1 MATLDDLAALGALD
15 GANSIGNMDQLDN
28 VTIHEASG
36 TAAVSASAT
45 AAEPI
50 KFIGFSA
57 IAATSATA
65 TADVGRTKG
74 MAATAASAGTVSASA
89 FLIRLVN
96 GQPTANVSATASSTL
111 IRQLG
116 SIQPVNFTVTVA
128 NVNGSNVFVIDG
140 VNNPALTLDQG
151 GIYVFD
157 VSDSSLSGH
166 PLAFKNNAAGTLVD
180 QEYETGVSASGIAGT
195 AGAKVHFNVPTNAP
209 ASLRYFCTVHG
220 NGMGNTI
227 SVSSATISPPL
238 ATASGNQPT
247 PNFLFNIDGSAAT
260 SVGVAGQSNGVFSFV
275 GAGGITTSASANATP
290 KILGEAWTVQPDAAG
305 AWFIQ

>member
-50 KFIGFSA
+50 KFIGFSGVA
-57 IAATSATA
+57 VTSATT

-96 GQPTANVSATASSTL
+96 GQPTANVSATASTTL

-140 VNNPALTLDQG
+140 VNNPALTLEQG

-166 PLAFKNNAAGTLVD
+166 PLAFKDGSGNA
-180 QEYETGVSASGIAGT
+180 YETGVSSTGTAGN
-195 AGAKVHFNVPTNAP
+195 AGAKVHFNVATNAA
-209 ASLRYFCTVHG
+209 ASLRYYCTVHG

-227 SVSSATISPPL
+227 TVSSATIYSPIV
-238 ATASGNQPT
+238 TAEGNQPT
-247 PNFLFNIDGSAAT
+247 PNYLFNVSGSAAT
-260 SVGVAGQSNGVFSFV
+260 NATTAGQLVGVLAFT

-290 KILGEAWTVQPDAAG
+290 KILGEAWTVQPDSAG

>member
-57 IAATSATA
+57 VAATSASA

-74 MAATAASAGTVSASA
+74 MTATAASAGTVTASA

-96 GQPTANVSATASSTL
+96 GQPTANVSATASST
-111 IRQLG
+111 IFRQLET
-116 SIQPVNFTVTVA
+116 IQPVNYVVTVA

-140 VNNPALTLDQG
+140 VNNPVLTLEQG
-151 GIYVFD
+151 RIYVFD

-166 PLAFKNNAAGTLVD
+166 PLAFQDGSATAY
-180 QEYETGVSASGIAGT
+180 QTGVSSTGTAGS
-195 AGAKVHFNVPTNAP
+195 AGAKVHFNVATNAP
-209 ASLRYFCTVHG
+209 ASLRYYCAVHG

-227 SVSSATISPPL
+227 TVSSATNYSPIV
-238 ATASGNQPT
+238 TAAGSQPT
-247 PNFLFNIDGSAAT
+247 PNFVFNVSAA
-260 SVGVAGQSNGVFSFV
+260 
-275 GAGGITTSASANATP
+275 GITTSASANATP

-305 AWFIQ
+305 VWFIQ

>member
-50 KFIGFSA
+50 KFIGFSGVA
-57 IAATSATA
+57 VTSAVT

-140 VNNPALTLDQG
+140 VNNPALTLEQG

-166 PLAFKNNAAGTLVD
+166 PLAFKNGSGNA
-180 QEYETGVSASGIAGT
+180 YETGVSSTGTAGT
-195 AGAKVHFNVPTNAP
+195 AGAKVHFNVATNAP
-209 ASLRYFCTVHG
+209 ASLRYYCTVHG

-227 SVSSATISPPL
+227 TVSSATIYSPIV
-238 ATASGNQPT
+238 TAAGNQPT
-247 PNFLFNIDGSAAT
+247 PNYVFNAQASAAT
-260 SVGVAGQSNGVFSFV
+260 NAATSGQLVGVLAFT

-290 KILGEAWTVQPDAAG
+290 KIIGEAWTVQPDAAG

>member
-57 IAATSATA
+57 VAATSATA

-74 MAATAASAGTVSASA
+74 MAATAASAGTVTATA

-96 GQPTANVSATASSTL
+96 GQPTANVSATASST
-111 IRQLG
+111 IVRQVG
-116 SIQPVNFTVTVA
+116 TIQPVNYVVTVA
-128 NVNGSNVFVIDG
+128 NVGGSNVFVIDG
-140 VNNPALTLDQG
+140 VNNPVLTLKQG
-151 GIYVFD
+151 GVYVFD

-166 PLAFKNNAAGTLVD
+166 PLAFKDSNENVLTTTVSV
-180 QEYETGVSASGIAGT
+180 TGVAGT
-195 AGAKVHFNVPTNAP
+195 AGAKVHFNVATDAP

-227 SVSSATISPPL
+227 AVSSATIYSPIVS
-238 ATASGNQPT
+238 AVGNNPS
-247 PNFLFNIDGSAAT
+247 PNYVFNFIGSAAT
-260 SVGVAGQSNGVFSFV
+260 TAATSGQLVGVLAFA